1 MENPNYKNEN
11 IERNNLNNMWK
22 NQFLKVKNSLL
33 ELQKDLIELKDR
45 ELKDRVVK
53 IKKEIKEVF
62 SKPSIVFIDDMDRF
76 WEKYMKKIRPIKNTL
91 YDCLINYISE
101 PIRNSLVGL

>member
-33 ELQKDLIELKDR
+33 ELQKDLIELKGR
-45 ELKDRVVK
+45 ELKGREVK
-53 IKKEIKEVF
+53 IKKEIEEVF
-62 SKPSIVFIDDMDRF
+62 SKPVIVFIDNMDKF
-76 WEKYMKKIRPIKNTL
+76 WEK
-91 YDCLINYISE
+91 
-101 PIRNSLVGL
+101 